1 MLMYKNM
8 DQFKPI
14 LVFNQNIIECY
25 YINVKFIEK
34 LYLELYKWSKYKY
47 KAYSSVI
54 FFQIQNGGAKWPP
67 IKK

>member
-25 YINVKFIEK
+25 YIHVKFIEK

-54 FFQIQNGGAKWPP
+54 FFLIQNGGAKWPP